1 MRMLLQRILRSVK
14 GQTTVEYAVIVS
26 FVIVIAVTSF
36 AVLRPVILSFFGDIG
51 DVLSTVG

>member
-1 MRMLLQRILRSVK
+1 MRMLLQRILRSVE
-14 GQTTVEYAVIVS
+14 GQTTVEYAIIVG

-36 AVLRPVILSFFGDIG
+36 AVLRPVILAFFTDIG